1 MRTCAQQGH
10 ACADWVHWSALLP
23 RAPPPR
29 KPDLKLARDYPMGL
43 RMEQQ
48 NASSLFDIIVWSG
61 AALSVLGLCVLVY
74 CIVRVSRAKRAGLD
88 DAAMRDE
95 LKKVVPL
102 NLGALFISA
111 IGLMMVIV
119 GIFLG

>member
-1 MRTCAQQGH
+1 M
-10 ACADWVHWSALLP
+10 
-23 RAPPPR
+23 
-29 KPDLKLARDYPMGL
+29 
-43 RMEQQ
+43 
-48 NASSLFDIIVWSG
+48 
-61 AALSVLGLCVLVY
+61 Y

-102 NLGALFISA
+102 NLSALFLSV
-111 IGLMMVIV
+111 IGLMIVII